1 MMKTSVIT
9 LLLLC
14 CISSLVAIV
23 QGKKGECTD
32 ELPHLEAG
40 HIQLTDKNYTKWKKD
55 NNKLHVLGISDSSCQ
70 DCCHTESILSQLKDK
85 FD

>member
-9 LLLLC
+9 LLLFC
-14 CISSLVAIV
+14 CISVLVDIV
-23 QGKKGECTD
+23 QAKKGECTA

-40 HIQLTDKNYTKWKKD
+40 HIQLTDKNYSKWKKD
-55 NNKLHVLGISDSSCQ
+55 NSKLHVLGISDSSCQ
-70 DCCHTESILSQLKDK
+70 DCCQTESILSQLKDK